1 MKLTL
6 ALIAT
11 LAAGTA
17 SAQSLADLNSL
28 SLWQARGL
36 SRQGHASADPY
47 QPRSAIHIRSGYG
60 QNLASTEDPN
70 IRGVNNND
78 IGRMVYTAPPTAHG
92 YAGFTGIFRDLADFV
107 RGRQVVTFRDAETG
121 ELLDRQRFD
130 ACGKACNGNRREI
143 TTDFGGREVRSFTM
157 TVRQRGG
164 TVNGLGDG
172 WSFLATH
179 AEAGCLAQRQER
191 NRQASRTQ
199 RSGQSRNGQD
209 EPGRNRGAG
218 RGNNEPRRN

>member
-11 LAAGTA
+11 IAAGTA
-17 SAQSLADLNSL
+17 TAQGLADLNGT
-28 SLWQARGL
+28 SLWTALGL
-36 SRQGHASADPY
+36 SRQGHASAEPH
-47 QPRSAIHIRSGYG
+47 QPRSAIHVRSGYG
-60 QNLASTEDPN
+60 QNLASAEDRN

-78 IGRMVYTAPPTAHG
+78 IGRMRYTAPETAHG
-92 YAGFTGIFRDLADFV
+92 YAGFSGIFRDLGDFV
-107 RGRQVVTFRDAETG
+107 RGSQVVTFRDTETG

-130 ACGKACNGNRREI
+130 ACGKACNGQRREI

-179 AEAGCLAQRQER
+179 AEAGCLAQRQA
-191 NRQASRTQ
+191 RQSQ
-199 RSGQSRNGQD
+199 RAAQSSGQSRNGQD
-209 EPGRNRGAG
+209 GPGRNRGAG